1 MRSTLPIRF
10 LFLLFLLY
18 PSLHLAAQA
27 TKKFGASL
35 GLELSNGK
43 QVQGGVLYE
52 GDVVRGVIRFD
63 QEKWDG
69 KSRFYTYVFH
79 YTEGQD
85 IMLAYPSVAES
96 SGENYFPK
104 KNADGTYRKNISLF
118 EGVISPP
125 YGKDN
130 FVLLMTE
137 NPISNINALLRQK
150 GNRDEVSV
158 KQELM
163 RLIKGSRLSLFSDP
177 SFGTVSIST
186 LQFESRPAAEKNG
199 LTKGTTALKKIF
211 ALEDSSEIFYTP
223 VPQTDIVRDS
233 FPTVEIID
241 PAPDSV
247 TMKGTRVVS
256 VASAQKLLVRGIAA
270 NWKQGSNA
278 IKSITINGRPAGT
291 FRAASGY
298 FDYLYEPKE
307 GLNVADVRVENHQG
321 YARTIR
327 LKFLY
332 QSAAKTIRKEG
343 KDYLFVIGIDK
354 YADWPRLNNA
364 SRDAKD
370 FRELMMK
377 EYGFKKDNVHDLFDE
392 QATRKE
398 IYARLRQYVEKLDE
412 NDRLLVYFSGHGF
425 YDSVLETGYWIP
437 ADAHSGADDEYL
449 NNLEITRMLQKMKA
463 KNIFVIADACY
474 SGQLLRDMQKENSG
488 QYKSRMVLCSGKL
501 KPVPDGAP
509 GGNSP
514 FALQLL
520 TYLRQPAAATI
531 LASDLIQQVKKSF
544 AGSEGQKPV
553 GGAID
558 EVGDENGD
566 FIFRREKN

>member
-1 MRSTLPIRF
+1 M
-10 LFLLFLLY
+10 FLLQHSLY
-18 PSLHLAAQA
+18 VTAQSQKNFGTSL
-27 TKKFGASL
+27 S
-35 GLELSNGK
+35 LELENGR
-43 QVQGGVLYE
+43 QVRGGVLYE
-52 GDVVRGVIRFD
+52 GDIANGIIRFD

-69 KSRFYTYVFH
+69 KSQFYTYVFH
-79 YTEGQD
+79 YTEGQN
-85 IMLAYPSVAES
+85 ITLLYPSTMENT
-96 SGENYFPK
+96 GENFFPK
-104 KNADGTYRKNISLF
+104 KTPDGTYQKQISLF
-118 EGVISPP
+118 EGVITPP
-125 YGKDN
+125 FGKDN
-130 FVLLMTE
+130 IVLLMTE
-137 NPISNINALLRQK
+137 NPVSINSLLRPK
-150 GNRDEVSV
+150 DNKEEVSV

-163 RLIKGSRLSLFSDP
+163 RLIKGSKLSLFSDP

-199 LTKGTTALKKIF
+199 LTKGTTVLKKIF

-278 IKSITINGRPAGT
+278 IKSITINGKPAGT

-307 GLNVADVRVENHQG
+307 GLNIADVRVENQQG

-343 KDYLFVIGIDK
+343 QDYLFVIGIDK
-354 YADWPRLNNA
+354 YTDWPRLNNA
-364 SRDAKD
+364 SRDARD
-370 FRELMMK
+370 FRDLMMK
-377 EYGFKKDNVHDLFDE
+377 EYGFKRDNVDDLFDE

-398 IYARLRQYVEKLDE
+398 IHTRLRQYVDKLYE

-437 ADAHSGADDEYL
+437 ADAHSGADHEYL

-514 FALQLL
+514 FALQVLA
-520 TYLRQPAAATI
+520 YLNQPGAAMI
-531 LASDLIQQVKKSF
+531 LASDMIQQVKKSF
-544 AGSEGQKPV
+544 AGKEGQKPV

-566 FIFRREKN
+566 FIFRRGKN